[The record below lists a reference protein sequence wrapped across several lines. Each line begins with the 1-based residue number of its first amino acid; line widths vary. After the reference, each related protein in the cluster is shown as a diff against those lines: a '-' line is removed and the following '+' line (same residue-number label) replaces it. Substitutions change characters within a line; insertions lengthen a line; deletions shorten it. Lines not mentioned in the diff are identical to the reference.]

1 MLDGKRRFFLW
12 GGTVTFTGTES
23 KCRIVHEGW
32 SSHSECIPV
41 LLCHLWWEKK
51 YLFLSTQTS
60 LDHFSNRDDK
70 IKSSKVSEPVPST
83 VSKHKIA
90 AFRLLLLMIF
100 QLYHLLPLL
109 HPPVSNSSCLFT
121 WCQPLYA
128 GCCTGPLSFSRDC
141 KIKNVFFI
149 FCVCLLCIICVK
161 IITNLL

>member
-1 MLDGKRRFFLW
+1 MAQNLNVEWYRTFAAAARSTFQCYCVIYDDRKRA
-12 GGTVTFTGTES
+12 S
-23 KCRIVHEGW
+23 A
-32 SSHSECIPV
+32 
-41 LLCHLWWEKK
+41 
-51 YLFLSTQTS
+51 QTS
-60 LDHFSNRDDK
+60 LGHFFQKAGRT
-70 IKSSKVSEPVPST
+70 EPTKNQNLCQQCQVW
-83 VSKHKIA
+83 VERRLAH
-90 AFRLLLLMIF
+90 RLLLVMTL